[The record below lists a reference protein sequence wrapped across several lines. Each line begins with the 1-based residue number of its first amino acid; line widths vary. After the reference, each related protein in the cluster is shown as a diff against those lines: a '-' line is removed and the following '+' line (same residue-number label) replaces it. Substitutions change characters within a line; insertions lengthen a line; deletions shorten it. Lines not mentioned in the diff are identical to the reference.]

1 VPDAPLPENPAANAL
16 VNLDASDRIELT
28 WRPVAGITGYELQ
41 LSRSRVFTT
50 SNIEFTSRRNA
61 NSAVV
66 KVLKPGTYY
75 WHVASLGAERL
86 RSEWSPPRA
95 FKAFAGPRVEALTD
109 TTPPKLE
116 VERPTQM
123 GNFFLVQG
131 LTEPG
136 ATVTV
141 NGETV
146 NVGGDGTFKKAVAL
160 TREGWNT
167 IVIRATDPAG
177 NTTEDRKTVFV
188 EGE

>member
-1 VPDAPLPENPAANAL
+1 
-16 VNLDASDRIELT
+16 
-28 WRPVAGITGYELQ
+28 
-41 LSRSRVFTT
+41 
-50 SNIEFTSRRNA
+50 
-61 NSAVV
+61 
-66 KVLKPGTYY
+66 
-75 WHVASLGAERL
+75 
-86 RSEWSPPRA
+86 
-95 FKAFAGPRVEALTD
+95 
-109 TTPPKLE
+109 
-116 VERPTQM
+116 M